1 MAHDELEEAK
11 MGDTVRVIPSRP
23 MSKMK
28 RHKLI
33 DILKREPRLSFEKE
47 KGLRKIE
54 SPEVN

>member
-47 KGLRKIE
+47 KGLRKLE